1 MKRMNYKEFKEKCL
15 LCYKLQEEIIDELQ
29 FDGKMNGSDDE
40 ISRFIDMDEKSIS
53 ILYETYCGSG
63 CDTDRNEVVFLNNIT
78 GEDITDVIHLNDE
91 AIRLEQAERMRKID
105 EAGDEYD
112 KEKRKETYLCLQKE
126 FGGGDEYDK
135 EKRKETYLRL
145 QKEFGGGIV
154 MPKYYL
160 AEDFNSEGWS
170 LEKHESIESI
180 EKIIIERGVRP
191 NFKILEDIEFKIKN
205 EKI

>member
-112 KEKRKETYLCLQKE
+112 KEKRKETYL
-126 FGGGDEYDK
+126 
-135 EKRKETYLRL
+135 RL